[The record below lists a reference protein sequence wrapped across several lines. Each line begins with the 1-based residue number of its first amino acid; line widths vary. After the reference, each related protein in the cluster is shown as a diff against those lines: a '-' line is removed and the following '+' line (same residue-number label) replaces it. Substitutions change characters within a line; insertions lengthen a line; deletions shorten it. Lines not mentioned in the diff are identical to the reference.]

1 MPFIR
6 ESSEKDLKNENV
18 NIKNNNLVTDN
29 RNEKSGLSEFEI
41 TRPKYRMEDLILSD
55 NIKEK
60 LSDVIAFS
68 KYKGIVYEKWGL
80 QNVLKNKSAL
90 SVNLYGESGT
100 GKTMTAH
107 AIASEL
113 ERDLI
118 CVNYSQIESKYVGE
132 TAKNLNGLF
141 KYASDK
147 KAIIFFDEADA
158 MLSKRV
164 TNMSNSTDV
173 SVNQTRSV
181 LLNLMND
188 YNDMIIFTTNFIS
201 NFDHAFMRRINF
213 HIKYDS
219 PNVELRQKLWSN
231 YIPKEMPTNLN
242 IKEISL
248 KYDGISG
255 SDISNAVLNAAIKA
269 ARLSKNIVEHKYF
282 EQAIESI
289 LLSKR
294 DNGHDIKNVDIV
306 KREVSE
312 EHALSQL
319 KNS

>member
-1 MPFIR
+1 MPLVR
-6 ESSEKDLKNENV
+6 KDLKQDLEYKNM
-18 NIKNNNLVTDN
+18 NIKKS
-29 RNEKSGLSEFEI
+29 NESEKNMSVEFEI
-41 TRPKYRMEDLILSD
+41 TTPKYTMDDLILSD
-55 NIKEK
+55 NIREK
-60 LSDVIAFS
+60 LNDVIAFS
-68 KYKGIVYEKWGL
+68 KYKGVVYEKWGL

-113 ERDLI
+113 DRYLI
-118 CVNYSQIESKYVGE
+118 CVNYSEIESKYVGE
-132 TAKNLNGLF
+132 TSKNLNRLF
-141 KYASDK
+141 KYAADK

-164 TNMSNSTDV
+164 TNMSSSTDV

-188 YNDMIIFTTNFIS
+188 YNDMIIFTTNFIR

-231 YIPKEMPTNLN
+231 YIPNEMPTNLS

-269 ARLSKNIVEHKYF
+269 ARLSKDIVEHEYF

-294 DNGHDIKNVDIV
+294 DNKHDGENVDIV

-312 EHALSQL
+312 EYALSQL
-319 KNS
+319 KNN